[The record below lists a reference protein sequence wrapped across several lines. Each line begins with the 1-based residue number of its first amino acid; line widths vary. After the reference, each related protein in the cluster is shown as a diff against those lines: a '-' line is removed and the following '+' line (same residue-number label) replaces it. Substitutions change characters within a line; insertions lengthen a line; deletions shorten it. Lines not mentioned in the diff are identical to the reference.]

1 MELEEMNRVLE
12 EVWKNPSLSD
22 VEKELEEQ
30 PKQRKKRFF
39 FLGERKVIPENPVI
53 FENGIFF
60 VERASEFMVIKPKT
74 VKEYLQM
81 VRGTKR
87 MTKVEKVAKE
97 ILIPLSQTNENPIR
111 WFEQKYV
118 ESNGERNMQGRFIR
132 EIWKYK
138 KEVFGGAML
147 G

>member
-1 MELEEMNRVLE
+1 MDLENLSMVLE
-12 EVWKNPSLSD
+12 EVWKNPSLSV
-22 VEKELEEQ
+22 VEEDPEEQ
-30 PKQRKKRFF
+30 QKRKKRIF
-39 FLGERKVIPENPVI
+39 FLGERKIEAQNRVI

-60 VERASEFMVIKPKT
+60 VEMVPEYLVIKPKT

-87 MTKVEKVAKE
+87 MTIIERGAKD
-97 ILIPLSQTNENPIR
+97 ILVPITQTNENPMR

-118 ESNGERNMQGRFIR
+118 EQNGKRNIQGRFIQ
-132 EIWKYK
+132 EIWKYRN
-138 KEVFGGAML
+138 ETFREAMM